1 VEASNESF
9 YAGTIGQ
16 LSDRHEIWS
25 CIVRYARGVDRLDED
40 LILSAFWPDAHD
52 AHGHINGSPQNFLD
66 PWLPTQKGREV
77 SQHFVSN
84 HFVDLDGDGAESET
98 YFQVA
103 IKTVDV
109 GSMELLGGR
118 YLDHFEKRAGQWRIA
133 ERLVLVEWQCVT
145 DASAMQERLSQR
157 HRGVR
162 GRDDPSYERP
172 MRRRQ
177 SLASTLVLTE

>member
-1 VEASNESF
+1 
-9 YAGTIGQ
+9 
-16 LSDRHEIWS
+16 
-25 CIVRYARGVDRLDED
+25 
-40 LILSAFWPDAHD
+40 
-52 AHGHINGSPQNFLD
+52 
-66 PWLPTQKGREV
+66 
-77 SQHFVSN
+77 
-84 HFVDLDGDGAESET
+84 
-98 YFQVA
+98 
-103 IKTVDV
+103 
-109 GSMELLGGR
+109 MELLGGR

-172 MRRRQ
+172 MRRPQ